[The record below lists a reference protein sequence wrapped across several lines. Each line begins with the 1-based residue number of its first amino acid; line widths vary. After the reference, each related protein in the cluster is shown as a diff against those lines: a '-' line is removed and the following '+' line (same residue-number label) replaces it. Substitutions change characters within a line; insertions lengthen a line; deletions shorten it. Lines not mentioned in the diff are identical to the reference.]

1 MNEIIT
7 YGQNY
12 SLNKGIENFINSA
25 VKSGNNPTVI
35 GYNLKQDVLDYL
47 KINNCKFVDAGE
59 MARKYNA
66 DLTLSPYTLKV
77 IFFYLY
83 CSKISTADN
92 VFLCDFTDVY
102 FNKNVFDFVSVK
114 PMVFGEGQTI
124 RNCQTNTTW
133 INLCYNQ
140 DIYGLLQK
148 YEIING
154 GAILGWRAQC
164 TDLLKEMCLD
174 TAVIL
179 GKVGN
184 YPNIDQAIL
193 NKVVRFDQFRY
204 EIGPKTTVLN
214 MAQIKEQKK
223 WNSKNVPAV
232 FHQYDGH
239 PDVERFIN
247 EQS

>member
-12 SLNKGIENFINSA
+12 SLNKGITNFIKSA
-25 VKSGNNPTVI
+25 VKTGNRVVII
-35 GYNLKQDVLDYL
+35 GYNLQEDVLNY
-47 KINNCKFVDAGE
+47 INSSGCVFVDAKVI
-59 MARKYNA
+59 AKKYNV
-66 DLTLSPYTLKV
+66 DITLSPYTLKV

-83 CSKISTADN
+83 CNKISKADN

-102 FNKNVFDFVSVK
+102 FNKDIFNFTTSK
-114 PMVFGEGQTI
+114 PTVFGEIVYI

-140 DIYGLLQK
+140 DIYGLLQN

-154 GAILGWRAQC
+154 GAILGPRTEC
-164 TDLLKEMCLD
+164 VELLKEMCLE
-174 TAVIL
+174 TSNIL

-204 EIGPKTTVLN
+204 EVGPKTAVLN
-214 MAQIKEQKK
+214 LAQVKEQNK
-223 WNSKNVPAV
+223 WNKHNVPAV

-239 PDVERFIN
+239 VDVENFIN